1 MKKKTIGLPDPGE
14 IKGVLKEI
22 FDDPQTQPDFVQ
34 EYSPIQEESDAAEVS
49 AIRTAQYKGH
59 DIEIRT
65 TYEIRID
72 GDLFP
77 GHVMVDDEGHLHC
90 HSIPYATY
98 GSAVDF
104 VKSLIDIYPDTYGP
118 NGAGRGGQDHE

>member
-1 MKKKTIGLPDPGE
+1 M
-14 IKGVLKEI
+14 KEI
-22 FDDPQTQPDFVQ
+22 FDDPQTQPDFIQ

-77 GHVMVDDEGHLHC
+77 GRVMVDDEGHLHC

-118 NGAGRGGQDHE
+118 NSAGRGGQDHE

>member
-14 IKGVLKEI
+14 INGVLKEI
-22 FDDPQTQPDFVQ
+22 FDDPRTQPDFVQ
-34 EYSPIQEESDAAEVS
+34 EDSLIQEESVAMDVS
-49 AIRTAQYKGH
+49 ATRTAQYKGH
-59 DIEIRT
+59 DIEIKT

-72 GDLFP
+72 GELFP

-118 NGAGRGGQDHE
+118 ERRGQRREGS